1 MTYQHAPMEEWTP
14 YLAYALRPLRPVVL
28 AGVSARKWLGEWK
41 EPNQACMQWWK
52 VRASVFN
59 GGGAAFFGSPSVV
72 VTRLV
77 SGFCFR
83 PRLGRN

>member
-28 AGVSARKWLGEWK
+28 AGVSARRWLGEWK

-52 VRASVFN
+52 VAASVFI
-59 GGGAAFFGSPSVV
+59 GWVRRCAFLRRWPAFFCVNY
-72 VTRLV
+72 
-77 SGFCFR
+77 GFDPQAKFA
-83 PRLGRN
+83 